1 MGLFDKNSS
10 STTNNN
16 ERNSQS
22 TNEAIVE
29 NSAGAYVGGS
39 ISLSGDGNSITDGGA
54 IAGNISVANNALKT
68 AETITSGVG
77 DKFNTGL
84 QSVNSLAGTF
94 AKSLETLK
102 KTELTDGKSL
112 ITDLLKWWPILP
124 VAGVAVFVFYN
135 RSKKNG

>member
-1 MGLFDKNSS
+1 MGLFDKNSN

-22 TNEAIVE
+22 SGDRIVE
-29 NSAGAYVGGS
+29 NSAGAFVGGNV
-39 ISLSGDGNSITDGGA
+39 SLSGDGNTVTDAGA

-68 AETITSGVG
+68 AETISGQVG

-112 ITDLLKWWPILP
+112 VTDLLRWWPILP
-124 VAGVAVFVFYN
+124 VAGVVVFVVYN